1 MKSVRRASF
10 ANLSYTFCMTIKAL
24 IFAICVL
31 LLAACQPDLETIEVT
46 LRPTLTATVL
56 AMDTAT
62 SVASPTPTATPTA
75 VPPTPLPTA
84 TPEPTAT
91 PTPSLPSA
99 SVLFVHD
106 NALQQWIPQTGEV
119 KTLIENVTGVV
130 TYSADKAVLRREITP
145 EQENA
150 LVVFHIPTQSE
161 YEFFRTST
169 ASMMELFI
177 GSVSISPNGR
187 WLTYAVGDSRDSA
200 TLMVHEIVVEDQ
212 QVSVSPPFFT
222 LMPGA
227 GWNWPYDQVT
237 WPTENELSWND
248 LDGIWAADL
257 SANPIEPVVAIASS
271 TNTHQ
276 VPSLNPPD
284 SYNEPA
290 TMFTIYI
297 PYLWS
302 PDGRYLLV
310 IELFLAEGQNS
321 IFRVIERG
329 TNKSFEIPES
339 ALGGVSD
346 GAIWLDKTTLLHYRT
361 SGDLRIWKID
371 AENDPMAS
379 LQETIPAMEIGYVD
393 ALWLSGNHLLVSNY
407 DRLIDLNLET
417 GEVQELLQDMSWP
430 LYWTPDGQH
439 ILWSDTKYVNDERQA
454 HVFLADLN
462 GDESEEMDSVF
473 GLDSCCWHWYEE

>member
-1 MKSVRRASF
+1 
-10 ANLSYTFCMTIKAL
+10 
-24 IFAICVL
+24 
-31 LLAACQPDLETIEVT
+31 
-46 LRPTLTATVL
+46 
-56 AMDTAT
+56 
-62 SVASPTPTATPTA
+62 
-75 VPPTPLPTA
+75 
-84 TPEPTAT
+84 
-91 PTPSLPSA
+91 
-99 SVLFVHD
+99 
-106 NALQQWIPQTGEV
+106 
-119 KTLIENVTGVV
+119 
-130 TYSADKAVLRREITP
+130 
-145 EQENA
+145 
-150 LVVFHIPTQSE
+150 
-161 YEFFRTST
+161 
-169 ASMMELFI
+169 MELFI

-310 IELFLAEGQNS
+310 IELFLAEGQDS

-339 ALGGVSD
+339 AIGAVSD
-346 GAIWLDKTTLLHYRT
+346 GAVWLDKTTLVHYKNT
-361 SGDLRIWKID
+361 GTVLIWQLDL
-371 AENDPMAS
+371 ESDPIMS
-379 LQETIPAMEIGYVD
+379 LQDTIPAKVT
-393 ALWLSGNHLLVSNY
+393 SGVGTLFSFDNHLRFHVFYSLF
-407 DRLIDLNLET
+407 DLNLET
-417 GEVQELLQDMSWP
+417 GELIQLAQDVPHWP
-430 LYWTPDGQH
+430 PPYWSPDGQYV
-439 ILWSDTKYVNDERQA
+439 LWNDGQE
-454 HVFLADLN
+454 HVLLDDLD
-462 GDESEEMDSVF
+462 GDEPEEMDSVF